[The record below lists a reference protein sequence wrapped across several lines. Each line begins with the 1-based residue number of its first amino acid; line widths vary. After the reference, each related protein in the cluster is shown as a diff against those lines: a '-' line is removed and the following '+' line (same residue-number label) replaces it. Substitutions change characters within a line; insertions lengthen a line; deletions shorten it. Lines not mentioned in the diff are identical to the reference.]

1 MINQYQLYNNTIFSL
16 KTQRIFP
23 MKTHYFKSW
32 KIQSNIIVR
41 FAENGRFLNDFV
53 IIVEGIFLADFIK
66 ILGV

>member
-1 MINQYQLYNNTIFSL
+1 
-16 KTQRIFP
+16 

-41 FAENGRFLNDFV
+41 FADNGRFLNDFV
-53 IIVEGIFLADFIK
+53 IVEGIFMAAFIK

>member
-41 FAENGRFLNDFV
+41 FAENGRFLNGFV
-53 IIVEGIFLADFIK
+53 IVEGIFMAAFIK

>member
-1 MINQYQLYNNTIFSL
+1 
-16 KTQRIFP
+16 

-32 KIQSNIIVR
+32 KIQSNSIVR